1 MLTALKLTGLKLY
14 SRSFLGN
21 GNDLL
26 KSAITEPSTKNV
38 DNFITAIKAIK
49 NDVTSMEVPY
59 ASQFTEIKN
68 AMGNTKT
75 KFVYNSGANFNI

>member
-26 KSAITEPSTKNV
+26 KEALTEPSTKNV
-38 DNFITAIKAIK
+38 DNFITAIKAVE
-49 NDVTSMEVPY
+49 NDVTS
-59 ASQFTEIKN
+59 
-68 AMGNTKT
+68 
-75 KFVYNSGANFNI
+75 